1 MRNFV
6 QAGDTVNVLAPYNV
20 TSGNG
25 VRIGALFGVAVT
37 DAVQG
42 ESVPI
47 KTTGVFDLPKN
58 TNDAFS
64 VGENVFWDPDNRLC
78 TTGGTLNI
86 GVAVEGAA
94 PGAATVRVRLGPN
107 TIATP

>member
-6 QAGDTVNVLAPYNV
+6 QAGDTVNVPAPYDV

-47 KTTGVFDLPKN
+47 KTAGVFDLPKN
-58 TNDAFS
+58 TNNAFS
-64 VGENVFWDPDNRLC
+64 VGENVFWDPVNRFC
-78 TTGGTLNI
+78 ASEGTLNI
-86 GVAVEGAA
+86 GVAVEEVA
-94 PGAATVRVRLGPN
+94 PGTATVRVRLGPN
-107 TIATP
+107 TLDMS